1 MRSLAYSTLFFLQW
15 ITLSR
20 AAANNV
26 LLVGDSFSSFMGQT
40 IKSFCSD
47 VNVYNAGIGGTT
59 ATQWASFT
67 SDELETCKDE
77 QDMTYSSVLI
87 SVGGNDLLES
97 GCSLSTTEL
106 RQVMEDAVLN
116 VVTNVAPG
124 ATNYVM
130 TGYCMPAAPEEEAG
144 EGCNSPQAFAKL
156 SEAFKDINVSMP
168 SGSILTVVDSFEVCG
183 GSSTAFSDEK
193 YFQDPIHL
201 NAKGYCKVFTQD
213 AVQTA
218 MSCGTTTAIDC
229 DSFET
234 EIYGLDENCL
244 DDVPNNGNF
253 LQVTSGL
260 VLASFALMLAQ
271 TL

>member
-1 MRSLAYSTLFFLQW
+1 MKFLTYSTLIFLKW
-15 ITLSR
+15 LTLSN
-20 AAANNV
+20 AAASNV

-40 IKSFCSD
+40 MKSFCSD

-59 ATQWASFT
+59 ATQWASYT
-67 SDELETCKDE
+67 STDIETCKEE
-77 QDMTYSSVLI
+77 QEMTYSSVLI

-106 RQVMEDAVLN
+106 RQVMEDAVVN

-156 SEAFKDINVSMP
+156 SEAYKDINVSMP
-168 SGSILTVVDSFEVCG
+168 SGSTLTVIDSFEICD
-183 GSSTAFSDEK
+183 GSSTNFSDEK

-218 MSCGTTTAIDC
+218 MSCGTSTAIDC
-229 DSFET
+229 DVFET

-244 DDVPNNGNF
+244 DDVPNSGNF
-253 LQVTSGL
+253 LQITNGMVL
-260 VLASFALMLAQ
+260 VSFALMLAQ
-271 TL
+271 IL